1 MNKEDTEALFSE
13 LVQRL
18 ERKDATFTLDGPL
31 MTTVKMKDNTYR
43 RKTIPRANFW
53 LENIYSGQKDLI
65 FVFQFEDLLQ
75 EFSEYACVE
84 VSAKDMDGS
93 FPLFLEE
100 AIAWARDRF
109 TPVDASRLKTIN
121 DAESVRALVHMAV
134 NFETADALV
143 EATAGEDT
151 LSALPMFG
159 MF

>member
-1 MNKEDTEALFSE
+1 MNKEDKEALFSE

-31 MTTVKMKDNTYR
+31 MMTVKMKDNTYR
-43 RKTIPRANFW
+43 RKTIPRTNFW
-53 LENIYSGQKDLI
+53 LEGIYSGQKDLI
-65 FVFQFEDLLQ
+65 FVFQFEELLQ

-84 VSAKDMDGS
+84 VAAKDMDGS

-109 TPVDASRLKTIN
+109 TPVDASRLKSIN
-121 DAESVRALVHMAV
+121 EAESVRALVHMAV
-134 NFETADALV
+134 NFEAADAII
-143 EATAGEDT
+143 EAKVGEDT